1 MCEIY
6 GAATQWSDRTQAAAA
21 CVTKV
26 QWRRFFTWT
35 WAFDELDDSWTARL
49 VTGRFVAP
57 KVIDILSRC
66 GARMGDVQ
74 DAEKDLQE
82 RAVQEVVRGKGGQ
95 MAWALG
101 AEGPG

>member
-1 MCEIY
+1 M
-6 GAATQWSDRTQAAAA
+6 
-21 CVTKV
+21 
-26 QWRRFFTWT
+26 
-35 WAFDELDDSWTARL
+35 
-49 VTGRFVAP
+49 
-57 KVIDILSRC
+57 IDILSRC